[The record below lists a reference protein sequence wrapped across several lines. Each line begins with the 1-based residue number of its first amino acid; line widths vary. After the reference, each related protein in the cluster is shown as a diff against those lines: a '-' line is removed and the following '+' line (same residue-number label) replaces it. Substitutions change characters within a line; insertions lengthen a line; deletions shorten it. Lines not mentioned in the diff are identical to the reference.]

1 MNICVIGVGYVGLV
15 TGACFA
21 NLGNEVICVDKDR
34 QRITGLN
41 RGQIPFYEP
50 GVQEIVHRNA
60 RAGRL
65 SFSTNLKQSILRSEV
80 IFIAVGTPSTK
91 NGKADI
97 SAVID
102 VAQGIAKAMKTK
114 TFKVIVNKST
124 VPVGMGDIVTKIL
137 LENGIK
143 KESFAVVSNPEF
155 LREGSA
161 ISDFMSPDRIVIGA
175 SDNRAFNVISELYRS
190 LNAHMIFTSIK
201 SAELIKYASNAFLA
215 TKISF
220 INEIAGICERVG
232 SDVVEVA
239 NAVGLDHRIGREF
252 LNAGIGWGGS
262 CFPKDILALMHLARE
277 HGYEPQ
283 ILDAI
288 HEVNNYQIDAFVGK
302 IEKQLRNL
310 RGKKI
315 TVLGLAFKP
324 ETDDLRDA
332 PSLKI
337 IDRLIAK
344 GARITAYDPVAEKTA
359 KKVQKQLTFCN
370 KVYEAIEGADAVVV
384 ATEWGEFRDLDL
396 EKVKKLMK
404 TPIIFDGRNIY
415 DPKRMRELG
424 FSYHG
429 VGR

>member
-1 MNICVIGVGYVGLV
+1 MKLAVIGTGYVGLV

-21 NLGNEVICVDKDR
+21 NLGNEVICVDKDKPR
-34 QRITGLN
+34 VLGLN
-41 RGQIPFYEP
+41 RGQVPFYEP
-50 GVQEIVHRNA
+50 GLQEIVHRNA
-60 RAGRL
+60 QAGRL
-65 SFSTNLKQSILRSEV
+65 SFSTDLSRSAKSSEI
-80 IFIAVGTPSTK
+80 IFIAVGTPSTED
-91 NGKADI
+91 GKADV
-97 SAVID
+97 SAVMA
-102 VAQGIAKAMKTK
+102 VAKGIAKAINPKS
-114 TFKVIVNKST
+114 FKVIVNKST
-124 VPVGMGDIVTKIL
+124 VPVGMGDIVSKIL
-137 LENGIK
+137 LENGVR
-143 KESFAVVSNPEF
+143 KENFAVVSNPEF

-161 ISDFMSPDRIVIGA
+161 VSDFMNPDRIVIGA
-175 SDNRAFNVISELYRS
+175 SDNRAFNVIGELYRS

-232 SDVVEVA
+232 SDVEEVA

-277 HGYEPQ
+277 HGYDPQ

-288 HEVNNYQIDAFVGK
+288 HEVNNYQVDAFVGK
-302 IEKQLRNL
+302 IEKQMKNL

-337 IDRLIAK
+337 IDRLISK

-359 KKVQKQLTFCN
+359 KKVEKQLTFCN
-370 KVYEAIEGADAVVV
+370 KVYEAIEGAEAVVV

-396 EKVKKLMK
+396 LKVKKLMK
-404 TPIIFDGRNIY
+404 KPVIFDGRNIY

-424 FSYHG
+424 FSYFG